1 MKCVRTAELPWRR
14 AIKRNDP
21 NGPPEKC
28 ELSARA
34 WDRRA
39 VRAGDP
45 HANVWLGEC
54 LELGIGTDADPVAAV
69 DCFRAAAGAGDP
81 HGLAELGRC
90 LLYGIGASADPAAG
104 EAMLRSAAEAGWASA
119 LGEIERYWFAR
130 GERLLNSG
138 SARLEDAVNC
148 YRKAAEL
155 GHRRA
160 ALMLAEC
167 LRHGVGA
174 APDLSQAVVWY
185 RKAAMLFDAKIA
197 LGDMYFF
204 GWGVTKSEREAVR
217 WYEQAVAQHEDAYA
231 MYSLGYCLLH
241 GCGARRDREA
251 GLRWLARSAELGEM
265 DAQYELGSAYYRGAA
280 SPAKRAWAM
289 KWLRSAASLGHARAQ
304 AFLERMARGASRSLN

>member
-1 MKCVRTAELPWRR
+1 M
-14 AIKRNDP
+14 I
-21 NGPPEKC
+21 GG
-28 ELSARA
+28 
-34 WDRRA
+34 
-39 VRAGDP
+39 GD
-45 HANVWLGEC
+45 
-54 LELGIGTDADPVAAV
+54 T
-69 DCFRAAAGAGDP
+69 

-185 RKAAMLFDAKIA
+185 RKAAEQGYADA
-197 LGDMYFF
+197 
-204 GWGVTKSEREAVR
+204 
-217 WYEQAVAQHEDAYA
+217 QCN
-231 MYSLGYCLLH
+231 LGYCYET
-241 GCGARRDREA
+241 GA
-251 GLRWLARSAELGEM
+251 GV
-265 DAQYELGSAYYRGAA
+265 
-280 SPAKRAWAM
+280 PKRFCP
-289 KWLRSAASLGHARAQ
+289 H
-304 AFLERMARGASRSLN
+304 

>member
-1 MKCVRTAELPWRR
+1 
-14 AIKRNDP
+14 
-21 NGPPEKC
+21 
-28 ELSARA
+28 
-34 WDRRA
+34 

-160 ALMLAEC
+160 ARCWRNRVMALAPRRIC
-167 LRHGVGA
+167 RRRGLVPQGGDAVRRQDRLGRHVFSVGA
-174 APDLSQAVVWY
+174 
-185 RKAAMLFDAKIA
+185 
-197 LGDMYFF
+197 
-204 GWGVTKSEREAVR
+204 
-217 WYEQAVAQHEDAYA
+217 
-231 MYSLGYCLLH
+231 
-241 GCGARRDREA
+241 
-251 GLRWLARSAELGEM
+251 
-265 DAQYELGSAYYRGAA
+265 
-280 SPAKRAWAM
+280 
-289 KWLRSAASLGHARAQ
+289 
-304 AFLERMARGASRSLN
+304 